1 MYLDADI
8 GENRKLA
15 STQARNTKTKTKF
28 KKTARLSAASTNESK
43 RKKLGK
49 GRSKNK
55 YIHEIFLGLQINI
68 KSRMELQVDIHLLSE
83 MYTEARG
90 LVVKYP

>member
-1 MYLDADI
+1 MYLGSDI
-8 GENRKLA
+8 GENRQHA
-15 STQARNTKTKTKF
+15 STQARNTKTKF

-55 YIHEIFLGLQINI
+55 YIHEIFLGLRINI
-68 KSRMELQVDIHLLSE
+68 KSRMELQVDIPLLSE